1 MPEIKADTASDHRL
15 TIADVSDISAQKPD
29 PKIRVASLDIFRG
42 LTVALMILVDDAGG
56 EWPKIGHAP
65 WNGCNLADFV
75 MPFLL
80 LLRIT
85 SRLDAVKKVIGRTLK
100 LLFWGIILQGG
111 FSHAPDK
118 LTYGVDM
125 KKIRWCGILQRI
137 AFAYL
142 VVALIEIF
150 TKKEQTKELPPG
162 WPSIFKLYSSQWL
175 MGACILVIYVA
186 AIYGTYVPNW
196 QFTVQDRD
204 SADYG
209 KVFTVECSVRGKLDP
224 PCNAVG
230 FIDRKILGINHMYQ
244 HPAWKRS
251 EACTDNS
258 PYEGPFRTSAP
269 SWCKAP
275 FEPEGILSYV
285 CVTSGAAALVFS
297 SIYALCMFQ
306 PLAWIGMNA
315 MLVYVM
321 AAEGIFAG
329 FINGWYYNDPH
340 NTLIY
345 WIQKHIFIGVW
356 HSQRVGILLYVIFA
370 EILFWGMVA
379 GIFHRLEIYWKL

>member
-1 MPEIKADTASDHRL
+1 MYPISQPKSL
-15 TIADVSDISAQKPD
+15 TQ
-29 PKIRVASLDIFRG
+29 KIRVASLDIFRG

-75 MPFLL
+75 MPFFLFIVGMAIPL
-80 LLRIT
+80 AFKRIT
-85 SRLDAVKKVIGRTLK
+85 SRLDAVKKVIVRTLK

-118 LTYGVDM
+118 LSYGVDM

-209 KVFTVECSVRGKLDP
+209 KVFTVECAVRGKLDP

-251 EACTDNS
+251 ECCRPAQRIPHMRDLS
-258 PYEGPFRTSAP
+258 
-269 SWCKAP
+269 
-275 FEPEGILSYV
+275 EPVLRRGAKLLSNLKE
-285 CVTSGAAALVFS
+285 S
-297 SIYALCMFQ
+297 
-306 PLAWIGMNA
+306 
-315 MLVYVM
+315 
-321 AAEGIFAG
+321 
-329 FINGWYYNDPH
+329 
-340 NTLIY
+340 
-345 WIQKHIFIGVW
+345 
-356 HSQRVGILLYVIFA
+356 
-370 EILFWGMVA
+370 
-379 GIFHRLEIYWKL
+379 

>member
-251 EACTDNS
+251 EIIPHTRDLS
-258 PYEGPFRTSAP
+258 
-269 SWCKAP
+269 
-275 FEPEGILSYV
+275 EPVLRRGAKLLSNLKE
-285 CVTSGAAALVFS
+285 S
-297 SIYALCMFQ
+297 
-306 PLAWIGMNA
+306 
-315 MLVYVM
+315 
-321 AAEGIFAG
+321 
-329 FINGWYYNDPH
+329 
-340 NTLIY
+340 
-345 WIQKHIFIGVW
+345 
-356 HSQRVGILLYVIFA
+356 
-370 EILFWGMVA
+370 
-379 GIFHRLEIYWKL
+379 

>member
-1 MPEIKADTASDHRL
+1 MPEIKADIASDHRL

-65 WNGCNLADFV
+65 WNGCNLADF
-75 MPFLL
+75 
-80 LLRIT
+80 RIT
-85 SRLDAVKKVIGRTLK
+85 SRLDAVKKVIVRTLK
-100 LLFWGIILQGG
+100 MLFWGIILQGG

-142 VVALIEIF
+142 VGALIEIF

-175 MGACILVIYVA
+175 MGACILVIYMA

-209 KVFTVECSVRGKLDP
+209 KVFTVECAVRGNLDP

-230 FIDRKILGINHMYQ
+230 FIDRKTLGINHMYQ

-251 EACTDNS
+251 EACTENS

-275 FEPEGILSYV
+275 FEPEGILRFV
-285 CVTSGAAALVFS
+285 VHNL
-297 SIYALCMFQ
+297 
-306 PLAWIGMNA
+306 
-315 MLVYVM
+315 
-321 AAEGIFAG
+321 
-329 FINGWYYNDPH
+329 INQSLN
-340 NTLIY
+340 LI
-345 WIQKHIFIGVW
+345 
-356 HSQRVGILLYVIFA
+356 
-370 EILFWGMVA
+370 
-379 GIFHRLEIYWKL
+379 LEFDSNQ